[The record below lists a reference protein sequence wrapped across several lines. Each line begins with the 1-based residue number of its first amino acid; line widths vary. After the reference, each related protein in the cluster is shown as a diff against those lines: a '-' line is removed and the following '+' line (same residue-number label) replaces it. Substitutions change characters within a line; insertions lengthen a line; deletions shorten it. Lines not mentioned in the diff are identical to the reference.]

1 MCTHMYITHAGFL
14 IVKNAAKWD
23 FPGSPVVKNL
33 PCNGGYTGSIL
44 GWRNKTTHAT
54 EQLRL
59 HAPLEKLI
67 HCNEELECCN

>member
-1 MCTHMYITHAGFL
+1 MYTHVYIHAGFL

-54 EQLRL
+54 EQL
-59 HAPLEKLI
+59 LEKLI